1 MKFDWFALAIKSK
14 DRELIPMRITPNPM
28 ILIILY
34 RFSRHLFINDPTK
47 TDNQVSAN
55 SIPNHSTG
63 I

>member
-47 TDNQVSAN
+47 TDNPVSAN

>member
-1 MKFDWFALAIKSK
+1 MKFAWFTLAIKSK

-34 RFSRHLFINDPTK
+34 RFNKRLFINDPIK
-47 TDNQVSAN
+47 TDKPVSAN
-55 SIPNHSTG
+55 SIQNHSTG